1 MRKKL
6 KMIVLIWSAAMMPYF
21 FYRMF
26 KNAMYV
32 VREVRETRS
41 RIEAMEKAETERL
54 RKIREKYDTKIV

>member
-32 VREVRETRS
+32 VREVREAR
-41 RIEAMEKAETERL
+41 RLEGMEKAETERL